1 VTRNPRMCVGCR
13 RRDSRKNLVRVVC
26 VDSTLVVD
34 EKAQYQGRGA
44 WTHLEANC
52 CARALR
58 PGILERALRVE
69 QLDSSALRQWIRTV
83 QEPGNRNGDPVL
95 TREKESG

>member
-1 VTRNPRMCVGCR
+1 MTTNPRMCVGCR

-34 EKAQYQGRGA
+34 EEAQYQGRGA
-44 WTHLEANC
+44 WIHAEANC
-52 CARALR
+52 CALAVR
-58 PGILERALRVE
+58 PGVLERALRVR
-69 QLDSSALRQWIRTV
+69 QLDSGALRQWTHTV
-83 QEPGNRNGDPVL
+83 QEPGSRNGDPVL